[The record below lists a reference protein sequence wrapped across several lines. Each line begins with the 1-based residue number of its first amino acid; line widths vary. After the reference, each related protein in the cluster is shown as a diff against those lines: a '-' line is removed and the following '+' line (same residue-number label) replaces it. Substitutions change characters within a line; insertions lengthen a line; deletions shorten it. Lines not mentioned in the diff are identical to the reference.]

1 MRRIVHKWHGGPS
14 QVLELSGVPPRPN
27 SQAMPFVGV
36 LPIRLVQSRASALI
50 AYGRCM
56 SSTSP
61 RCRDAPPVLRP
72 SVEARRQPSPLTGRA

>member
-1 MRRIVHKWHGGPS
+1 MRRIVHKWHGGSS

-56 SSTSP
+56 PPTSP
-61 RCRDAPPVLRP
+61 RRHDALPFC
-72 SVEARRQPSPLTGRA
+72 ARVSKRAGSPAP